1 MIRYIFKRILYL
13 IPVMFGVIVLV
24 FLMKMVMPGDPV
36 MELLPASATEEERE
50 EMREELGLNDPIYEQ
65 FGKYVWGIVTRG
77 DLGTSYK
84 TKQPVMDELL
94 QRFPKTLV
102 IALVSMALNLIVAV
116 PLGILAAV
124 K

>member
-50 EMREELGLNDPIYEQ
+50 NE
-65 FGKYVWGIVTRG
+65 RG
-77 DLGTSYK
+77 TG
-84 TKQPVMDELL
+84 
-94 QRFPKTLV
+94 
-102 IALVSMALNLIVAV
+102 A
-116 PLGILAAV
+116 
-124 K
+124 